1 MQYNS
6 HRGPIVVRCPNDM
19 RDQLKEIAGREGE
32 TVSTVVRRLIV
43 SAVNRAEREK
53 GFWPVLRLGADVSAN
68 LLTQAA
74 AAERAREIARGAPLL
89 RRFTFP
95 R

>member
-6 HRGPIVVRCPNDM
+6 HRGSIVVRCPKDM

-43 SAVNRAEREK
+43 SAVNRAERGERVLA
-53 GFWPVLRLGADVSAN
+53 GF
-68 LLTQAA
+68 
-74 AAERAREIARGAPLL
+74 EARS
-89 RRFTFP
+89 
-95 R
+95 